1 MTLSSLDLSGA
12 LGGQLYYG
20 FSYWMGN
27 FTTGL
32 MMHPQRIFRTSQDI
46 DDSIDLMQKTRCDL
60 VVGVTPPAVDLKM
73 GWRGKTAI
81 P

>member
-27 FTTGL
+27 STTGL
-32 MMHPQRIFRTSQDI
+32 TMHPQRIFRTSQDI
-46 DDSIDLMQKTRCDL
+46 DDSIDLMQKTRWAWL
-60 VVGVTPPAVDLKM
+60 LALLPRQ
-73 GWRGKTAI
+73 WI
-81 P
+81 